1 NSSSSNGQDG
11 QKKLSILST
20 DGKNFTRNS
29 STGPEQVAVDLI
41 GCYNRSSDR
50 KPTLFRGPFLDSKS
64 MNHKLCRNLC
74 LNLLANKTE
83 LIFHF
88 GLSNGI
94 ECYCGVEL
102 HSEPRLSKL
111 NLSECSLECPG
122 DSDQKCGGK
131 DGMLVYGIN
140 RELSADWKDMISDF
154 NELK

>member
-1 NSSSSNGQDG
+1 NSSSSSGQDV
-11 QKKLSILST
+11 QTKLSILST
-20 DGKNFTRNS
+20 DSKNFTRNS
-29 STGPEQVAVDLI
+29 STGPEQLI

-50 KPTLFRGPFLDSKS
+50 EPVLSRGPFLDSKS

-83 LIFHF
+83 LIVHF

-94 ECYCGVEL
+94 ECHCGVEL

-111 NLSECSLECPG
+111 NLSKCSLECPG
-122 DSDQKCGGK
+122 DSGQKCGGK
-131 DGMLVYGIN
+131 DGMLVYGIK
-140 RELSADWKDMISDF
+140 RELSADWTDMISDF